1 MKAICLGPQKIYEIY
16 SLPNAVVDVESH
28 DLFKSRFDNFWMLH
42 DVKYDYTIDLT
53 CTGNQ
58 SEFEKL

>member
-1 MKAICLGPQKIYEIY
+1 
-16 SLPNAVVDVESH
+16 LPNAVVDVESH